1 MLFKAIYGSGRDFLQ
16 LMRVESGM
24 IDVAGVRRLK
34 CNADIEARKC
44 RKCRECRTCR
54 IQVD

>member
-1 MLFKAIYGSGRDFLQ
+1 MQ
-16 LMRVESGM
+16 LMSVESGM

-44 RKCRECRTCR
+44 RSAGSAGRAGYK
-54 IQVD
+54 

>member
-1 MLFKAIYGSGRDFLQ
+1 MQ
-16 LMRVESGM
+16 LMSVESGM

-44 RKCRECRTCR
+44 RECRTCR

>member
-1 MLFKAIYGSGRDFLQ
+1 MLFKTIYGSGRDFLQ

-34 CNADIEARKC
+34 CNADIEVRKC
-44 RKCRECRTCR
+44 RKCKTCKTCR